1 MTEPEE
7 NRRQQNRFR
16 RAKNATE
23 MREKDAA
30 KLKFLPGRVERGDG
44 DAPGERAHDAFTETE
59 IRVNA
64 SCARSPGAS
73 HDAFTETEI
82 RVHRQVKIRREHHRE
97 NQDEVRAEPRPRNRF
112 AQAE

>member
-30 KLKFLPGRVERGDG
+30 KLKFLAGRVQRGDG
-44 DAPGERAHDAFTETE
+44 DAPEERA
-59 IRVNA
+59 
-64 SCARSPGAS
+64 

-82 RVHRQVKIRREHHRE
+82 RVHRQVKIRREHHRG
-97 NQDEVRAEPRPRNRF
+97 NQDEGRAEPRPRNRF
-112 AQAE
+112 AQAEKWDRLRRRGRISPAYKQI